1 MGKFFRGLGSLAMK
15 AAPILASSSGI
26 GGLILPVGLELLSAY
41 RRRNQPSP
49 AQQRRQFQPQY
60 NFSQQQQY
68 SPFAFG
74 SMPMGFGGIGS
85 LPTPGFPG
93 GAPSYAMYGSPQ
105 RQFAAP
111 QRMGSPRYG
120 SRNYAM
126 GDNMTGGEGQ
136 GMQMLAYGGKVK
148 EMPDSYAYGGKI
160 SKESMYADG
169 GMVDESVVTEGMI
182 PFRNDG
188 SMESSGAVD
197 DRLAVAKPDMSEVTI
212 QTREMLETLK
222 YALENPDDPA
232 SIDIITLAEELYG
245 EDLIEK
251 IMRYIDS
258 EDMSMEDD
266 MDLMVEMEFQ
276 RKLANGDELQ
286 VAAAVA
292 PGEFIMTK
300 DATDKAT
307 NLTEV
312 MRQLEG
318 MDGPARLEVRS
329 A

>member
-1 MGKFFRGLGSLAMK
+1 
-15 AAPILASSSGI
+15 
-26 GGLILPVGLELLSAY
+26 
-41 RRRNQPSP
+41 
-49 AQQRRQFQPQY
+49 
-60 NFSQQQQY
+60 
-68 SPFAFG
+68 
-74 SMPMGFGGIGS
+74 
-85 LPTPGFPG
+85 
-93 GAPSYAMYGSPQ
+93 
-105 RQFAAP
+105 
-111 QRMGSPRYG
+111 
-120 SRNYAM
+120 
-126 GDNMTGGEGQ
+126 
-136 GMQMLAYGGKVK
+136 
-148 EMPDSYAYGGKI
+148 
-160 SKESMYADG
+160 
-169 GMVDESVVTEGMI
+169 MI

-212 QTREMLETLK
+212 QTRKMLETLK
-222 YALENPDDPA
+222 YVLENPDDPA

-245 EDLIEK
+245 EELIEK

-300 DATDKAT
+300 DAADKAT

>member
-1 MGKFFRGLGSLAMK
+1 MGKFFKGLGSLAMK
-15 AAPILASSSGI
+15 AAPILASGSGI
-26 GGLILPVGLELLSAY
+26 GGLLLPVGLELLSAY

-74 SMPMGFGGIGS
+74 PMPMGFGGIGG
-85 LPTPGFPG
+85 LPTPGYPG
-93 GAPSYAMYGSPQ
+93 GAPSYSMYGSPQ

-136 GMQMLAYGGKVK
+136 GMQLLAHGGKVK
-148 EMPDSYAYGGKI
+148 KMPDSYA
-160 SKESMYADG
+160 DG
-169 GMVDESVVTEGMI
+169 GVVNESVVTEGMI

-212 QTREMLETLK
+212 QTRKMLETLK
-222 YALENPDDPA
+222 YVLENPDNPA

-245 EDLIEK
+245 EELIEK

-300 DATDKAT
+300 DAADKAT